1 MFHLISWIVPTEDQA
16 ELEAEPRALEPVMG
30 LMSGQGA
37 SLEHW
42 AVILYSLVDILNSPV
57 IMTTARTE
65 GTLEVAE
72 SFNQV
77 CII

>member
-16 ELEAEPRALEPVMG
+16 ELEAESRALEPVMG
-30 LMSGQGA
+30 LSGQGA

-65 GTLEVAE
+65 GTPEVAE
-72 SFNQV
+72 SLNQV
-77 CII
+77 SII